1 MSDSDRPA
9 SSPIRSLRWYI
20 CGLLFLVTFI
30 NYIDRV
36 SLGAM
41 APILQQSIGWDDA
54 EFGWI
59 NFCFALSYAMMFPVA
74 GRIID
79 RIGVKSGLALGVAL
93 WSAAAMGHALVSS
106 ALGFALARFI
116 LGIGEAT
123 NFPACIKAVAEWFPR
138 RQRSLATG
146 IFNTGTNFA
155 AMAQGALLWTA
166 TVYSWRAVF
175 VVVGAI
181 GLAWLVVWL
190 RFYREPERHP
200 QLDPKELE
208 LIREGEDQTAA
219 AMNIPWPVL
228 LRYRQAWAFLIA
240 KMFTDPVWWFYLTWL
255 PTYLKRERDISLAS
269 AAGTLAVIYFAADLG
284 SVVGGWIPGQ
294 LMKRGWNPS
303 RARMVSMLGC
313 ALGLPISAMA
323 VLAQDLW
330 VSVALIS
337 IATASHQAW
346 SANLFTV
353 ASDTFPKPAVASV
366 VGFGAM
372 CGGIGGLFMN
382 LIAGGMLQ
390 WLGSYTPLFLFAGVM
405 HPLAWLVVRSLTRG
419 ELSQVKLEPANATP
433 GSPMLRNCG
442 LALLVVGTLVCLL
455 VVGSWGAILE
465 ATRNSVAA
473 AAGGIAAA
481 VLMGLIGAAL
491 VYASKPQPWAAAA
504 LDQPATPA

>member
-1 MSDSDRPA
+1 MAESDRRA
-9 SSPIRSLRWYI
+9 SHTIHSLRWYI
-20 CGLLFLVTFI
+20 CGLLFFVTFI

-59 NFCFALSYAMMFPVA
+59 NFCFALSYAAMFPVA
-74 GRIID
+74 GRLID
-79 RIGVKSGLALGVAL
+79 RIGVKAGLALGVAL

-106 ALGFALARFI
+106 VLGFALARFI
-116 LGIGEAT
+116 LGMGEAT

-175 VVVGAI
+175 VVVGII
-181 GLAWLVVWL
+181 GLFWLVVWL

-200 QLDPKELE
+200 NLGANELE
-208 LIREGEDQTAA
+208 LIRDGDEQATTSL
-219 AMNIPWPVL
+219 NIPWPVL
-228 LRYRQAWAFLIA
+228 LRYREAWAFLIA

-269 AAGTLAVIYFAADLG
+269 AAGTLAVIYFAADIG
-284 SVVGGWIPGQ
+284 SIVGGWVPGQ
-294 LMKRGWNPS
+294 LMKRGWNPG
-303 RARMVSMLGC
+303 RARMVTMLVC

-337 IATASHQAW
+337 VATASHQAW

-405 HPLAWLVVRSLTRG
+405 HPLAWLMVRWLVRG
-419 ELSQVKLEPANATP
+419 QLAQVKLEPASSRLV
-433 GSPMLRNCG
+433 SPVLRNFG

-455 VVGSWGAILE
+455 VVGSWSEILA

-481 VLMGLIGAAL
+481 VLLGMIGGAL
-491 VYASKPQPWAAAA
+491 VYASRPQPWVAAA
-504 LDQPATPA
+504 LDEPARAG